1 MQHLDE
7 ERTEPTNQH
16 WWEIGVH
23 DARHAVHGEVGLGAI
38 VASWRRIA
46 REPDGISDVA
56 IDSLTKPRW
65 CLSSPFRRQSVLPS
79 FAATLWSLP
88 SFADV
93 VCDTGVMAS
102 TQPLRRTTTE
112 GETQTGD
119 AVQTQKPW
127 NVIVWNDPVT
137 PMTVVVVIFRKIF
150 GYSNNKCTQLMLAVH
165 NEGRALVWSGHRERA
180 ESYCV
185 KLQVAGLQSTIE
197 QDN

>member
-1 MQHLDE
+1 M
-7 ERTEPTNQH
+7 PT
-16 WWEIGVH
+16 
-23 DARHAVHGEVGLGAI
+23 
-38 VASWRRIA
+38 
-46 REPDGISDVA
+46 
-56 IDSLTKPRW
+56 
-65 CLSSPFRRQSVLPS
+65 
-79 FAATLWSLP
+79 
-88 SFADV
+88 
-93 VCDTGVMAS
+93 

-112 GETQTGD
+112 DEVQSAD

-137 PMTVVVVIFRKIF
+137 PMTVVVVILRKIF

-185 KLQVAGLQSTIE
+185 KLQVSGLQSTIE